1 MKKIFDEILVIG
13 LFIFFISLNALT
25 LFSAKITYK
34 DLDIKKSM
42 SVEEIEAEFESTDV
56 VTVKCKLKYDE
67 FKYTKITRDV
77 IVDDESI
84 KNERKE
90 LNEAGAKYHSAINEK
105 ISKEIGD
112 IGYKECYIS
121 KYSPYIEYEFES
133 SVFSKNG
140 IDILK
145 RLDKNSKIGEIV
157 VVNSEEEVLD
167 DQMYYSAAQIN
178 LLQDCNNSYATG
190 AGINIGLLE
199 SGIINKNHANI
210 SGSNYVIRTYIL
222 NVKTD
227 HATQMASIIGCN
239 TGFSPDATIY
249 NAFTAGGLTQE
260 IDWLVDN
267 NVDLVNMSFRDQD
280 RDGYYGDD
288 SAVVDFYAKTYNM
301 LFIAAAGNNGMEIG
315 QYITN
320 PGLAYNALTVGS
332 CAEYNDPSGF
342 TSYNT
347 AVGPAK
353 PTLVMYGT
361 SIGIPNYHDGYN
373 GTSYS
378 TAMVTGAMGMIY
390 ELYPALKNQPE
401 RSIALATAA
410 TYSMPGYSA
419 DEENGLN
426 SIVGAG
432 VFKYDTIKSCYSNSA
447 LIYNQA
453 GSGQKV
459 VYTKSVRATGAS
471 HLKVCITWFADAT
484 GDPDDTTFN
493 DYDIKIY
500 NSSGEYVAASTAS
513 ENNLELVTFNVPYT
527 DTYTIQIYQ
536 YDTTSSTQRIGFAYR
551 VIPYDYQ

>member
-13 LFIFFISLNALT
+13 LFVFFVSLNALS

-34 DLDIKKSM
+34 DFEVNKSM
-42 SVEEIEAEFESTDV
+42 SVEEVEEEFEKTDV

-90 LNEAGAKYHSAINEK
+90 LNEAGSKYHSAINEK

-112 IGYKECYIS
+112 IGYKQCYVS

-145 RLDKNSKIGEIV
+145 RLDKNNKIGEIV
-157 VVNSEEEVLD
+157 VVNSEEEVLE
-167 DQMYYSAAQIN
+167 DQMYLSARGIN
-178 LLQDCNNSYATG
+178 LLSDLNSGYATG
-190 AGINIGLLE
+190 AGVNIGLLE
-199 SGIINKNHANI
+199 PGIINKNHTNI

-239 TGFSPDATIY
+239 TGYSPDATIY
-249 NAFTAGGLTQE
+249 NAFAAGSLTQE
-260 IDWLVDN
+260 IDWMVDH
-267 NVDLVNMSFRDQD
+267 NVDLVNMSFGDND

-301 LFIAAAGNNGMEIG
+301 LFIAAAGNYGEEAG
-315 QYITN
+315 QYVAN
-320 PGLAYNALTVGS
+320 PALAYNALTVGACVS
-332 CAEYNDPSGF
+332 DAGHPAF
-342 TSYNT
+342 TSINT

-361 SIGIPNYHDGYN
+361 CIALPNYSVALY

-500 NSSGEYVAASTAS
+500 NSSGAYVAASTAS

-536 YDTTSSTQRIGFAYR
+536 YDTTSSTQRIGFAYQ